1 MPSTTEITV
10 QQLSR
15 LIGLPSAPAIV
26 DVRTEE
32 DYAAAPHLI
41 PGSRRRDFR
50 AVKTWAGHYHG
61 RSVIVACQ
69 RGLKL
74 SQGVAAW
81 MRHEGIDAQ
90 TLEGGFEAWKGA
102 GHLLVRTEKLP
113 ARDEHDRTV
122 WVTRA
127 RPKVD
132 RIACP
137 WLIRRF
143 VDPGAVFLFVAPSEV
158 LPVAERFSATP
169 FDIDGVFWSHRGETC
184 TFDTMIAEFGLKSE
198 PLSRLAASFAV
209 RIRPNWISHRKPPAC
224 SRPRSDTRAC
234 IATTSRSSTPRWR
247 CTTPSTG
254 GAATRRRKRTTGR
267 RPRLRLEQ
275 GSMQQDTVIA
285 GTAPPPTYA
294 EALKV
299 WARIGLL
306 SFGGPAGQIA
316 LMHRELVEERKWID
330 EGRYLNALNFCML
343 LPGPEAMQLATYVG
357 WRLHGLKG
365 GLTAGLL
372 FVIPG
377 ALIVLALSML
387 YAAFGKLPLVEA
399 VFVGIKAAVLAI
411 VVEALLRIARRS
423 LKDGVE
429 WAIAGSAFVA
439 IFFLAVPFPLIVLA
453 AALIGFARGGNA
465 PAASSVANADS
476 GAPIA
481 QTLTT
486 TAVWLAIWIVPLAA
500 LAAMFGPS
508 HVLSQIA
515 LFFSKLAVV
524 TFGGAYAVLA
534 YMAQDVVETH
544 RWLTAG
550 EMLDGLGLA
559 ETTPGPLILVTEFV
573 GFLAAHRHGG
583 GNPWVMG
590 VLGAL
595 VTLWATFAPC
605 FLWIFAG
612 APYIERLNAEPRLKA
627 ALAAVTAAVVGVI
640 LNLTVWFALHVL
652 FASVTERFAGPL
664 RLHAPDLASISW
676 PALLL
681 SGVAI
686 VLLFVL
692 HRGVLTTLAVCGALA
707 FAWHAVA

>member
-1 MPSTTEITV
+1 
-10 QQLSR
+10 
-15 LIGLPSAPAIV
+15 
-26 DVRTEE
+26 
-32 DYAAAPHLI
+32 
-41 PGSRRRDFR
+41 
-50 AVKTWAGHYHG
+50 
-61 RSVIVACQ
+61 
-69 RGLKL
+69 
-74 SQGVAAW
+74 
-81 MRHEGIDAQ
+81 
-90 TLEGGFEAWKGA
+90 
-102 GHLLVRTEKLP
+102 
-113 ARDEHDRTV
+113 
-122 WVTRA
+122 
-127 RPKVD
+127 
-132 RIACP
+132 
-137 WLIRRF
+137 
-143 VDPGAVFLFVAPSEV
+143 
-158 LPVAERFSATP
+158 
-169 FDIDGVFWSHRGETC
+169 
-184 TFDTMIAEFGLKSE
+184 
-198 PLSRLAASFAV
+198 
-209 RIRPNWISHRKPPAC
+209 
-224 SRPRSDTRAC
+224 
-234 IATTSRSSTPRWR
+234 
-247 CTTPSTG
+247 
-254 GAATRRRKRTTGR
+254 
-267 RPRLRLEQ
+267 
-275 GSMQQDTVIA
+275 MQQDTVIA

-399 VFVGIKAAVLAI
+399 LFVGIKAAVLAI

-453 AALIGFARGGNA
+453 AALIGFARVGNA
-465 PAASSVANADS
+465 PAASSVAIADR

-692 HRGVLTTLAVCGALA
+692 HRGVLTTLALCGALA